1 MSLVSSLL
9 SREDR
14 FSSLLSASAA
24 EVQAN
29 VKALDQLLTGASPAV
44 SLKAFLQSR
53 AKEQEIKAEIDFL
66 LCQRCRTPLDHVDVE
81 SLARSLNRI
90 AKGLRKFAERYLICA
105 AHIQDVSF
113 APQLQMLASVAATLH
128 EMVAS
133 LGGHLHVGAT
143 KDRDDTL
150 QKLDEE
156 ADRLFRENV
165 VALYQGRHA
174 PMKALMLKDL
184 HEQLHRVFDR
194 SRAAGDLIL
203 QIVLKHS

>member
-1 MSLVSSLL
+1 MSLVSSLF

-29 VKALDQLLTGASPAV
+29 VKALDQLLTSTSPAV
-44 SLKAFLQSR
+44 ALKALLQSR
-53 AKEQEIKAEIDFL
+53 AKEQEIKAEIDLL
-66 LCQRCRTPLDHVDVE
+66 LCQRYGTPLDHADVE
-81 SLARSLNRI
+81 ALALSLNRI

-105 AHIQDVSF
+105 AHIRDVSF
-113 APQLQMLASVAATLH
+113 APQLQILASVAATLQ

-133 LGGHLHVGAT
+133 LGGHMHVGAT
-143 KDRDDTL
+143 KERDNAL
-150 QKLDEE
+150 QKLEEE
-156 ADRLFRENV
+156 ADKLFRENV

-184 HEQLHRVFDR
+184 HEQLDRVFDR
-194 SRAAGDLIL
+194 ARATGDLIL